1 MYSQEQV
8 IGGLIL
14 FIKGELMP
22 ILPDYAKVLGGAAL
36 LKNANKMTQLLVG
49 DTAKKI
55 GIVEDDGNI
64 DVDLWL
70 QNIKASMRD
79 YSGGMVEIKIPML
92 APIKITESDVDTLK
106 RYIKGE
112 LQ

>member
-1 MYSQEQV
+1 
-8 IGGLIL
+8 
-14 FIKGELMP
+14 MP

-36 LKNANKMTQLLVG
+36 LKNANRLTQLLVG

-55 GIVEDDGNI
+55 GIVEADGNI

-79 YSGGMVEIKIPML
+79 YSGGNMEIKIPML
-92 APIKITESDVDTLK
+92 APIKITEADIDTLK